1 MKKTNSTKP
10 SAAKN
15 LPFTTHVNSKQDYSL
30 PMETA
35 NSSNKRDRMST
46 TPANTP
52 EKSHT
57 EKKAKATPQEH
68 DSNTS
73 TDTTLKAIDA
83 LGKRVDDRMEDV
95 SKQMQQH
102 STMLAAIAQSVQ
114 LNSEELKECNH
125 SQNGEW

>member
-15 LPFTTHVNSKQDYSL
+15 PPFKTHMNSEHDYSM

-35 NSSNKRDRMST
+35 NSSNKRDRMLT

-57 EKKAKATPQEH
+57 ENKAKGTLQEH

-73 TDTTLKAIDA
+73 TDTILKANDA
-83 LGKRVDDRMEDV
+83 LGKRVDDHV
-95 SKQMQQH
+95 
-102 STMLAAIAQSVQ
+102 
-114 LNSEELKECNH
+114 
-125 SQNGEW
+125 